1 MPVISLEVFALENQ
15 NRLHVRVDVLGC
27 LKGVRGLEVG
37 DSQLEHV
44 EDVAIENAP
53 NHQIVRSFL
62 LVAAHGEQT
71 AVILH
76 RLVLDKRRV
85 LHCNE
90 VMRVSHQHLHSITP
104 LHQLKVLQQVVD
116 CLARLSA
123 FHDDAFLGVLDEL

>member
-1 MPVISLEVFALENQ
+1 MFALENQ

-71 AVILH
+71 AVIL
-76 RLVLDKRRV
+76 
-85 LHCNE
+85 N
-90 VMRVSHQHLHSITP
+90 
-104 LHQLKVLQQVVD
+104 
-116 CLARLSA
+116 
-123 FHDDAFLGVLDEL
+123 